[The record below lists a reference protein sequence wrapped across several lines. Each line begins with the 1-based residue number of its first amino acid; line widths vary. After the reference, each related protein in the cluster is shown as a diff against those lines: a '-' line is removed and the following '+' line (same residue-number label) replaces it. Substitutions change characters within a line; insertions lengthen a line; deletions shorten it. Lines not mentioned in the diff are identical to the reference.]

1 MVFKDYLK
9 TDVRN
14 AQETGTVAASGE
26 GGPGAGVHGG
36 GSLAFPLYCLESSKS
51 SKYQAGIIY

>member
-14 AQETGTVAASGE
+14 AQEIGTAAASGE
-26 GGPGAGVHGG
+26 GPGAGVDGG